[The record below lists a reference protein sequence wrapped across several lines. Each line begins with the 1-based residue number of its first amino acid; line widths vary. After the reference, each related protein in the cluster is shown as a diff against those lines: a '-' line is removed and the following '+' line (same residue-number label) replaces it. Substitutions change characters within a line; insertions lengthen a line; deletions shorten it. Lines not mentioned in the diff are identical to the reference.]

1 MYSTPLY
8 PNLVGQMAARGISRA
23 TLAATLKCA
32 PKTLYYK
39 LNGRSQF
46 TWNEVCLMRNELFPD
61 LEISTLMYRSEGA
74 ETHE

>member
-1 MYSTPLY
+1 MNSTPLY

-23 TLAATLKCA
+23 TLAATLKCT

-46 TWNEVCLMRNELFPD
+46 TWNEVCLMRNKLFPD
-61 LEISTLMYRSEGA
+61 LDISALMHHSEGV
-74 ETHE
+74 EPHE